1 MKVHTGFHEDGRN
14 VMQWATIG
22 QQSLFRQPEIIKN
35 KAAKALVNL
44 EFIQAEKLLQKL
56 KTLEPDN
63 GFVGPAL
70 EVCRFWNDLYPD
82 SELLSLEDS
91 LEVYRHWREFET
103 YLNHKEYEK
112 STIIKQIK
120 RNIFLKRIGLE
131 RRSTALRESLELR
144 GIESLDLLMEIEE
157 WELAVEEI
165 KEILMKNP
173 SYGDGAFFL
182 KCSKVY
188 YRIESIPTSR
198 RFLLRAFWHVPD
210 LIMLGDILD
219 TELLKEL
226 ESIYPDYK
234 NREESVELIPYVG
247 LMGQIFPLPPKD
259 SFDYTWNLRK
269 MAKRYETN
277 NEWVEK
283 VRIRYRLFSLYAWE
297 SEVAKLIGE
306 NYVDAR
312 SKMKELNSQL
322 FSHYME
328 RIKHPNG

>member
-1 MKVHTGFHEDGRN
+1 MKVHTCFREGGRN
-14 VMQWATIG
+14 VMQWATMG

-35 KAAKALVNL
+35 KAAKALINL
-44 EFIQAEKLLQKL
+44 EFVQAEKLLQEL

-70 EVCRFWNDLYPD
+70 EICRFWNDLYPD
-82 SELLSLEDS
+82 SELLFLEDPV
-91 LEVYRHWREFET
+91 EIYRHWREFET
-103 YLNHKEYEK
+103 FLNDKRYARNPLIGQMKKNCFIDRMGLRNK
-112 STIIKQIK
+112 SP
-120 RNIFLKRIGLE
+120 
-131 RRSTALRESLELR
+131 ALRESFKGC
-144 GIESLDLLMEIEE
+144 GIELIDLFIEIEE
-157 WELAVEEI
+157 WALAEDEI
-165 KEILMKNP
+165 RLVSMRNP
-173 SYGDGAFFL
+173 SREDGTFSL
-182 KCSKVY
+182 KCSMVY
-188 YRIESIPTSR
+188 YRVGKMYLSR
-198 RFLLRAFWHVPD
+198 QYLLRAFWHVPD
-210 LIMLGDILD
+210 LIVLGDILD

-247 LMGQIFPLPPKD
+247 LMAQIFPLPPKD

-277 NEWVEK
+277 NEWMEK

-297 SEVAKLIGE
+297 SEVAKLLGE